1 MDTQEEK
8 QDITIS
14 FKTDSIVANELE
26 RRAKA
31 ISKDLSKH
39 LIAKQM
45 VYRELTEADYH
56 GLRAEVA
63 ELKEQVQQ
71 LRFAL
76 ATAVTA
82 LLVQAGKVENPQDA
96 EAWVK
101 KSLLGQ

>member
-56 GLRAEVA
+56 GLHTQVS
-63 ELKEQVQQ
+63 ELWTQVQL

-82 LLVQAGKVENPQDA
+82 LLVQAGKVEDPKDA
-96 EAWVK
+96 ESWVRK
-101 KSLLGQ
+101 NLLG